1 MNFIIFMA
9 CSGDA
14 CSMITERTPELLTFG
29 VIGVILIL
37 IGLLTNIVYAVY
49 VKCPQRSVYNSICW
63 NDIKPNEDNT
73 FLGFLF
79 VLLGIALV
87 FVPLFVGLF
96 YGVYKFII
104 TL

>member
-9 CSGDA
+9 CSGYDCGVLA
-14 CSMITERTPELLTFG
+14 ERAPELLTFG
-29 VIGVILIL
+29 VVGVILIL
-37 IGLLTNIVYAVY
+37 MGLLVNIVYAVY
-49 VKCPQRSVYNSICW
+49 VKCPQRSIYNSICW

-79 VLLGIALV
+79 VVLGIAFVLV
-87 FVPLFVGLF
+87 LLFVGLF

>member
-9 CSGDA
+9 CSGEA
-14 CSMITERTPELLTFG
+14 CGMLAERTPKLLTLG
-29 VIGVILIL
+29 AVGVILIL

-63 NDIKPNEDNT
+63 NDIKFTEDNM

-79 VLLGIALV
+79 GLLGIALV
-87 FVPLFVGLF
+87 LAPLFVGLF